1 MKWGIVILLILGL
14 VAAACAAVLMGT
26 LNVRSSDSDKEQSN
40 TVEVAMSK
48 VSLPAMTVMTLGNI
62 NKEMVTLEELPEGQ
76 LVSPA
81 RIVGRVLSIPVVEG
95 QILTESCFVSEGTGA
110 LLAAALP
117 HGMRAVTVAVSS
129 RAMPDRILLYPGCV
143 VDVLVAYRLSSRTTE
158 GQALS
163 TTMLRGIQV
172 LAVSGDTVIS
182 NPESQEEG
190 GTKKRSS
197 GRGTLVTLLV
207 DPKQAEALQLAV
219 ENGSISLSLR
229 NPLDRKIFELEGT
242 ILSQGRLAHLGSM
255 LTPTVPHGQGISEDE
270 LLSGDNPQEQTS
282 SSNNPQ
288 TTATADSIFG
298 ENVPVQQPQ
307 TENKY
312 KISRSPRWG
321 VTVIRGNQKKI
332 EELDVSPKATDE
344 TAPKK

>member
-1 MKWGIVILLILGL
+1 M
-14 VAAACAAVLMGT
+14 
-26 LNVRSSDSDKEQSN
+26 
-40 TVEVAMSK
+40 
-48 VSLPAMTVMTLGNI
+48 VS
-62 NKEMVTLEELPEGQ
+62 LEELPEGQ

-172 LAVSGDTVIS
+172 LAVSGDSVVS

-190 GTKKRSS
+190 GTKKRNTS
-197 GRGTLVTLLV
+197 RGTLVTLLV

-229 NPLDRKIFELEGT
+229 NPLDRRVFELEGT

-255 LTPTVPHGQGISEDE
+255 LTPTVPHEQGISEDE
-270 LLSGDNPQEQTS
+270 SLSDDNPQEQTI

-288 TTATADSIFG
+288 APVTADSIFS

-307 TENKY
+307 TEDKY
-312 KISRSPRWG
+312 KIRRSPRWG
-321 VTVIRGNQKKI
+321 VTVIRGQQTKI
-332 EELDVSPKATDE
+332 EEVGISPNATGE